1 MRKVGILLF
10 IIGAAAI
17 GYGFLILA
25 AASGTKFF
33 VIWFLIGAFF
43 LWAGYMT
50 NGNHW
55 HAVLSAVRIALAVL
69 VTAAVVI
76 VAAGTAC
83 IMTHFHDRAPDGLDE
98 IIVIGAQVR
107 ESGPSRVLRSRLNAA
122 AAYLAENPDTVCIV
136 SGGQGPNE
144 PCTEA
149 EAMKEYLVR
158 KGIPENQILEED
170 KSTTTVEN
178 LEFSSRFLNRKEDSV
193 GIVTNNFHMFRSLKL
208 AKKNGYQNCRGI
220 AAGST
225 PLYLPN
231 NILRECLGI
240 VKEVMWG
247 NF

>member
-1 MRKVGILLF
+1 MKRVGILLYVL
-10 IIGAAAI
+10 GVAAV

-33 VIWFLIGAFF
+33 AIWFLIGAFF
-43 LWAGYMT
+43 IWAGYMT
-50 NGNHW
+50 KGNHW
-55 HAVLSAVRIALAVL
+55 RAVPPVIRIALGVL
-69 VTAAVVI
+69 VAAAVIVI
-76 VAAGTAC
+76 AGGTAC

-98 IIVIGAQVR
+98 IIVLGAQVR

-122 AAYLAENPDTVCIV
+122 TSYLKGNPETVCIV

-149 EAMKEYLVR
+149 KAMKDYLVE
-158 KGIPENQILEED
+158 KGIAEDRILLED
-170 KSTTTVEN
+170 RSTTTVEN
-178 LEFSSRFLNRKEDSV
+178 LEFSSRFLNRREDSV

-208 AKKNGYQNCRGI
+208 AKKGGYRHCEGI

-240 VKEVMWG
+240 VKEVVSG

>member
-1 MRKVGILLF
+1 MKRVGILLY
-10 IIGAAAI
+10 ILGAAAV

-33 VIWFLIGAFF
+33 AVWFLIGVFF
-43 LWAGYMT
+43 FWTGFMT
-50 NGNHW
+50 FGNHW
-55 HAVLSAVRIALAVL
+55 GAVPSAVRIALAVL
-69 VTAAVVI
+69 AAAAVII
-76 VAAGTAC
+76 VAGGTAC
-83 IMTHFHDRAPDGLDE
+83 VMTHFHDRASDGLDE
-98 IIVIGAQVR
+98 IIVLGAQVR
-107 ESGPSRVLRSRLNAA
+107 ETGPSRVLRSRLNAA
-122 AAYLAENPDTVCIV
+122 ASYLKDNPETICIV

-149 EAMKEYLVR
+149 EAMKEYLVE
-158 KGIPENQILEED
+158 KGIREDRILMED

-178 LEFSSRFLNRKEDSV
+178 LEFSSRFLNREEDSV

-208 AKKNGYQNCRGI
+208 AKKNGYRKCQGI

-240 VKEVMWG
+240 AKEVVSG